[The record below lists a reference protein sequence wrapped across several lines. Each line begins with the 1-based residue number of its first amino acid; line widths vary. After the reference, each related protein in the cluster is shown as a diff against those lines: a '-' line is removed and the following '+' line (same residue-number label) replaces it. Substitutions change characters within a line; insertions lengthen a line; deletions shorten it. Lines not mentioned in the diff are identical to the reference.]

1 LKCNTNDFFS
11 MIHDPIDILS
21 NSLTSPIRPPVWRTR
36 LLDRLRSAPA
46 EYRLELL
53 RSAGTDAPFVFLAL
67 EKCGLRSRIVTGFH
81 VDNRSWG
88 DSRETYGRGLDDAVA
103 FHSLPD
109 PWSKAILESWLL
121 TGLND
126 EEIASRTGLS
136 APMIR
141 WYERLYFHCRDRL
154 GCQSYVHHFLTNE
167 FAFTPK
173 PEDVLRQMAYRYGPE
188 WLEFTLQNWDGT
200 TRFVFDRS
208 PHRSRSLSD
217 RKRLR
222 TLQLTILT
230 LLLPVSGRSTI
241 RQCREFQRLSMK
253 EAEYQTLVNDANT
266 PLWSPEEILDEQRRV
281 LKACSQGPKNR
292 KAGHSRSHFPKHWE
306 IGAQKPRKKSA

>member
-1 LKCNTNDFFS
+1 
-11 MIHDPIDILS
+11 MIHDLVDILS
-21 NSLTSPIRPPVWRTR
+21 NSPDSPIRPPDWRTR

-46 EYRLELL
+46 EYRLEVL
-53 RSAGTDAPFVFLAL
+53 RSVGTDAPFVFLAL
-67 EKCGLRSRIVTGFH
+67 EKCGVMSRIVTGFH

-88 DSRETYGRGLDDAVA
+88 DSRETYARGLDDAVA

-126 EEIASRTGLS
+126 NEIASRTGLS
-136 APMIR
+136 APLIT

-173 PEDVLRQMAYRYGPE
+173 PEDVLRQMAFRYGPE

-200 TRFVFDRS
+200 TRFVFDRRS
-208 PHRSRSLSD
+208 IPSRSFHD
-217 RKRLR
+217 RHRLHALR
-222 TLQLTILT
+222 MMVLTR
-230 LLLPVSGRSTI
+230 LLPISGRSTL
-241 RQCREFQRLSMK
+241 RQCRELNGLSRK
-253 EAEYQTLVNDANT
+253 QAEYQTLVKDT
-266 PLWSPEEILDEQRRV
+266 QKPLWSPEEILDEQRRV
-281 LKACSQGPKNR
+281 LQAGAQEPKHR
-292 KAGHSRSHFPKHWE
+292 KTGRARSHFSKHWDC
-306 IGAQKPRKKSA
+306 GARKPRKKSA